1 MALELFH
8 QGTHRCVLFNDL
20 VRGDDGIQAN
30 QMLIQHGDQAA
41 LLDPGGALLYTP
53 LSLAV
58 ARYLPTNKLSYII
71 ASHQDPD
78 VIGSVDRWLM
88 YTHAK
93 IVCSRLWGRFVPHSV
108 PHYLDTG
115 DDRYVLVPD
124 EGMRLPFGDSHLQAI
139 PAHFLHSVGNFHTY
153 DPVSR
158 ILFTGDMGASTTD
171 SDGSPVQDF
180 EAHIGS
186 MLGFHRRYMASN
198 KACRL
203 WVNRVRKLDIEALVP
218 QHGQPMVGKD
228 MVQRFLNWI
237 EELPCGLDLMQDD
250 GGLPKA
256 SSGGVRVRTLNPA
269 SAST

>member
-30 QMLIQHGDQAA
+30 QLLIQHGDQSA

-58 ARYLPTNKLSYII
+58 ARYLPIKQLSYII

-88 YTHAK
+88 YSQAR

-115 DDRYVLVPD
+115 DDRYLLIPD
-124 EGMRLPFGDSHLQAI
+124 DGMRLPFGDSYLQCV

-158 ILFTGDMGASTTD
+158 ILFTGDMAASTSD
-171 SDGSPVQDF
+171 SDGSPIRDF
-180 EAHIGS
+180 DTHIAA
-186 MLGFHRRYMASN
+186 MQGFHRRYMASN

-203 WVNRVRKLDIEALVP
+203 WVERVRELDIEALVP
-218 QHGQPMVGKD
+218 QHGRPIVGKA
-228 MVQRFLNWI
+228 MVARFLEWI
-237 EELPCGLDLMQDD
+237 SELPCGLDLMQAS
-250 GGLPKA
+250 GALLPA
-256 SSGGVRVRTLNPA
+256 AGHTRVRGFGHA
-269 SAST
+269 AMD